1 MKVSLKKTKKISIHW
16 ILNMVTA
23 LFLILNCQSVWQRA
37 YNNNFHIYE
46 ICFLMIIID
55 SFYYIGHWGISRSS
69 KNKLLFFSAIYLV
82 VIFLVVL
89 LSVSNT
95 DLVRFLSRFLI
106 YPFFLLYFLFYYIV
120 LL

>member
-46 ICFLMIIID
+46 ICFLMIIMI
-55 SFYYIGHWGISRSS
+55 
-69 KNKLLFFSAIYLV
+69 
-82 VIFLVVL
+82 
-89 LSVSNT
+89 
-95 DLVRFLSRFLI
+95 
-106 YPFFLLYFLFYYIV
+106 
-120 LL
+120 